1 MTTDLSR
8 QFATGAAAF
17 FLTAMLILANAPT
30 DTRETGLQLSRG
42 HAAAQA
48 DAGSDTAG

>member
-17 FLTAMLILANAPT
+17 FLTAMLILATAPT
-30 DTRETGLQLSRG
+30 DARETGLQLSRG
-42 HAAAQA
+42 QVAQVRGA
-48 DAGSDTAG
+48 PGTPG

>member
-17 FLTAMLILANAPT
+17 FLTAMLILANAPS
-30 DTRETGLQLSRG
+30 DARETGLQPSRG
-42 HAAAQA
+42 HAAAQV
-48 DAGSDTAG
+48 DAGPGTRG